1 MQLNNG
7 TVQSL
12 TALCDSRMCSDVR
25 ALLLKLTHAQQH
37 DAMPTSVSLSTSLLL
52 DLSSCTKM
60 VQNVLAAM
68 KSVVAISSANPMSAE
83 HLCKHRLQ

>member
-25 ALLLKLTHAQQH
+25 ALLLKLTHVR
-37 DAMPTSVSLSTSLLL
+37 MPTSVSFSTSLLL